1 MLWPYNIRN
10 FTEWKP
16 HKPKKYGGTSPLSF
30 GIDPETG
37 ELLSPVKPKRELS
50 DAQRAALKATI
61 AAQADI
67 DASIVESSRRDN
79 LTVEGMHLFA
89 RVDYFTHPED
99 LLSMFKTTR
108 PVCGL
113 HVNGTSVDYDL
124 SEYLE
129 QLIDFEDE
137 RAAKTGHSSS
147 KRYMDAIILM
157 VPKDLS
163 HKRYAEFTD
172 EYMALLP
179 ALYCKMPWFARSYT
193 RNKGRFIIICFSE
206 RTFTVEPTEQHL
218 YYKSDF
224 YRSRLTGKRC
234 TASDDNAVLAY
245 KKGDVSS
252 SITSQFS
259 LTKTQHFH
267 KSKGS
272 FYAFVS
278 DLKASLVS
286 LFKSFGVYDSHP
298 MLKRYKG
305 DGFFNGRGRN
315 IRRYNRMFAEV
326 EAELLKWQDALKGT
340 GLYDREA
347 FHVLVSNLRNV
358 QSNFTG
364 TFHTET
370 GHPIRYTV
378 RFACPSESV
387 DETIDLLKRKLVD
400 MITGYVSKVFA
411 IHNAR
416 LA

>member
-1 MLWPYNIRN
+1 MTWLYEMRG
-10 FTEWKP
+10 FTGWKP
-16 HKPKKYGGTSPLSF
+16 CKPKKYASLTPSSF
-30 GIDPETG
+30 AVDPDTG
-37 ELLSPVKPKRELS
+37 ELLSPAKPKRELS
-50 DAQRAALKATI
+50 DAQRAALKATA
-61 AAQADI
+61 AAQAEI

-89 RVDYFTHPED
+89 RVDYFTHSED

-108 PVCGL
+108 PVCNL
-113 HVNGTSVDYDL
+113 HVNGEPVDYDL
-124 SEYLE
+124 NKYLD
-129 QLIDFEDE
+129 QLIAFEDE
-137 RAAKTGHSSS
+137 RALKTGHSSS

-157 VPKDLS
+157 VPKGLN
-163 HKRYAEFTD
+163 HKRYEEFVT
-172 EYMALLP
+172 EYMSLMPDSYA
-179 ALYCKMPWFARSYT
+179 KMPWFARSYT

-234 TASDDNAVLAY
+234 TAADDNAVLEY
-245 KKGDVSS
+245 KKGDVMSS
-252 SITSQFS
+252 LTSQFS

-272 FYAFVS
+272 FYAFIS
-278 DLKASLVS
+278 DLKANLVS

-358 QSNFTG
+358 QSNYTG
-364 TFHTET
+364 IFRTET

-387 DETIDLLKRKLVD
+387 DETIDLLRRKLIN
-400 MITGYVSKVFA
+400 MLEGYVNKVFA
-411 IHNAR
+411 AHNAR
-416 LA
+416 FA